1 MALHR
6 FEEQAERKLRERQI
20 APSAGSWEKLED
32 KLGKD
37 EGLQTIN
44 KMVDDSIKTEEA
56 SKLDKAATRNLKKHT
71 KFKPKQN
78 RPSRGPGLKS

>member
-1 MALHR
+1 MNVNLDVPVGKWR
-6 FEEQAERKLRERQI
+6 DLTDEE
-20 APSAGSWEKLED
+20 
-32 KLGKD
+32 
-37 EGLQTIN
+37 LQTIN

-56 SKLDKAATRNLKKHT
+56 SKLDKAATRNLKKQT